1 MISARGNPVCERSGS
16 TRLAA
21 DAMPLSLIFSRP
33 MRSTSSIFSLSRS
46 YAMVTWWSTAPA
58 PSRFC
63 AAPPI
68 LPAGLAMS
76 LSGWYVASMPSERR
90 PCSTQSSRNA

>member
-1 MISARGNPVCERSGS
+1 MKVCFRRSMISARLSPVCDRSGS

-46 YAMVTWWSTAPA
+46 
-58 PSRFC
+58 
-63 AAPPI
+63 
-68 LPAGLAMS
+68 
-76 LSGWYVASMPSERR
+76 
-90 PCSTQSSRNA
+90 